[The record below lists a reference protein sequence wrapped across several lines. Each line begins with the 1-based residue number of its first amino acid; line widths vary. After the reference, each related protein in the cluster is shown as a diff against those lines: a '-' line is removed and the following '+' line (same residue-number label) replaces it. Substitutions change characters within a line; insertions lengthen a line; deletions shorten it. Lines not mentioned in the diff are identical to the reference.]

1 MGLGNN
7 KRNLMPK
14 GVYQH
19 KKLKDRSPSV
29 QETIRRCLKMGT
41 TPEARK
47 RALVAIKVNARDPS
61 FRERMRAIGL
71 AVHANP
77 ETRRKFMA
85 SHQNMRPHWKG
96 GNGQEPVAKV
106 QELAK
111 RLLPLGFMME
121 MVVLTRGHGTGLRC
135 PTSYK
140 VDFGH
145 PSRKVAVEV
154 DGPAH
159 RGPLARERDA
169 RKTAVLRA
177 LGWAVARVRH

>member
-1 MGLGNN
+1 
-7 KRNLMPK
+7 MPK

-19 KKLKDRSPSV
+19 KKLKDRPLSV
-29 QETIRRCLKMGT
+29 QETIRRCLEMGR
-41 TPEARK
+41 TPEVRK
-47 RALVAIKVNARDPS
+47 RAVTAIKANALNPR
-61 FRERMRAIGL
+61 FRERMREIGL

-85 SHQNMRPHWKG
+85 SHQNMRPNWKG

-111 RLLPLGFMME
+111 RLVPLGFRME
-121 MVVLTRGHGTGLRC
+121 MAVRTHGHGTGLRC

-159 RGPLARERDA
+159 RGAPARDRDT

-177 LGWAVARVRH
+177 LGWIVARVKH